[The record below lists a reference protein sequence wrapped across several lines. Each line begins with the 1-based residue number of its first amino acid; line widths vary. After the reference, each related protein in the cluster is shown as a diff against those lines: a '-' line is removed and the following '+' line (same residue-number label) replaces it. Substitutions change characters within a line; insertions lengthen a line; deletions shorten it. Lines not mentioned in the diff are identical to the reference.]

1 MLYRWPRVLFC
12 LSLGIFLVLAGSRT
26 FSAPA
31 QESTLLVV
39 PARLPLVQLAF
50 DLLELRPVV
59 VLSYRGDSRAAEPL
73 LFVWANGAWQY
84 VSPDDF
90 RERRFVESWPRRVVM
105 IGDDQTLPK
114 LLVDEAAWGAEVT
127 RLKSLQSA
135 DLINGL
141 DPLFHFNA
149 REWKWLARRYDLNLK
164 DVNLPRR
171 KANPYDIPRS
181 KLPLASTTFKQE
193 QGDTPPAVL
202 VEEPVEETAAPAKA
216 ETKKPETKKSKTEK
230 PDPTLK

>member
-1 MLYRWPRVLFC
+1 MIYRWPRVLFC
-12 LSLGIFLVLAGSRT
+12 LSLGFLLELAGTGTRA
-26 FSAPA
+26 APA
-31 QESTLLVV
+31 QEPTLLVV

-73 LFVWANGAWQY
+73 LFVWTSGAWQY

-90 RERRFVESWPRRVVM
+90 RERSFVAAWPRRVVM

-114 LLVDEAAWGAEVT
+114 LLVDEAGWGAEVT

-135 DLINGL
+135 ELINGL
-141 DPLFHFNA
+141 DPLFHFSA
-149 REWKWLARRYDLNLK
+149 REWKWLARRYDLTIR
-164 DVNLPRR
+164 DVNVPRR

-193 QGDTPPAVL
+193 EGDTPPAVL
-202 VEEPVEETAAPAKA
+202 VEEPAEDSALPAKA
-216 ETKKPETKKSKTEK
+216 ETVK